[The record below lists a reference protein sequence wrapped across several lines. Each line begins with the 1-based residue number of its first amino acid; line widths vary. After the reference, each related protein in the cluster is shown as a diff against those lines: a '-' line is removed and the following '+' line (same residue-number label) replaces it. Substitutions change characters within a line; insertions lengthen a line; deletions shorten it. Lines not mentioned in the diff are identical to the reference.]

1 VIPYLWLI
9 LVAPLRRGHV
19 LVETPL
25 KNGKVLG
32 ALMELRIKL
41 FLLGVELVLAVE
53 NNLPTSKH
61 VNLTGRSSSLSQAI
75 RRGRSLLLTFS
86 IQIFHL
92 LLQLN
97 FFFDFDDYLASL
109 TVSL

>member
-1 VIPYLWLI
+1 M
-9 LVAPLRRGHV
+9 
-19 LVETPL
+19 LVETL
-25 KNGKVLG
+25 LQDGKVLG

-41 FLLGVELVLAVE
+41 FLLCIELVLAVE

-61 VNLTGRSSSLSQAI
+61 VTLTGRCSSLSQAL
-75 RRGRSLLLTFS
+75 RRGWPLLLTFS
-86 IQIFHL
+86 FQIFHL

-97 FFFDFDDYLASL
+97 FFFDFVDYQASL